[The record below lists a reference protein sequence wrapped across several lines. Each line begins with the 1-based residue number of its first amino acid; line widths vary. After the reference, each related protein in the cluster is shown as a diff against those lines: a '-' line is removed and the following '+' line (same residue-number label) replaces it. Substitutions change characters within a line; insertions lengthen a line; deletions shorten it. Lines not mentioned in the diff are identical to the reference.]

1 MNISGLLDDIS
12 IEEQIVDKVLSDE
25 MLIVI
30 NSAIILLILGLIF
43 TLD

>member
-30 NSAIILLILGLIF
+30 NSAIISLIL
-43 TLD
+43 

>member
-1 MNISGLLDDIS
+1 MNISGLLDDTS
-12 IEEQIVDKVLSDE
+12 IGEQIVDKVLSDE

-30 NSAIILLILGLIF
+30 NSAIISLILGLIF

>member
-1 MNISGLLDDIS
+1 MNISGLLDDTS

-30 NSAIILLILGLIF
+30 NSAIISLILGLIF